1 MGAVGGASPARGS
14 PTATTADT
22 SGMYGAMGA
31 LGRSAPTTAIGLLVC
46 LAMIFVCGCGGEAVP
61 TCASGAGACSRVLFL
76 GNSYTYVNDL
86 PTTFARLAQSGG
98 HSVEVGMV
106 ANGGETLSQ
115 HASAA
120 DDAGKISS
128 APWSYVVLQEQSD
141 TAAYSSAGSLM
152 YSPARSLADRATRA
166 GAVPMLFMT
175 WAHKDGEPGAGLPS
189 YEGAQERVDGTY
201 LTLSGQLGV
210 PVAPVGY
217 TWYHVHL
224 DHPDIG
230 LWQGDGSHP
239 TAAGTYLAAC
249 VFYASIFRQSPDGL
263 RFHGGVADSQ
273 AQILQGEA
281 GRRVLDMQ
289 AQWGLR

>member
-1 MGAVGGASPARGS
+1 MAAVVACGPS
-14 PTATTADT
+14 AT
-22 SGMYGAMGA
+22 
-31 LGRSAPTTAIGLLVC
+31 
-46 LAMIFVCGCGGEAVP
+46 P
-61 TCASGAGACSRVLFL
+61 TCAAGAGACARVLFL

-98 HSVEVGMV
+98 RSVEVDMV

-115 HASAA
+115 HAAA
-120 DDAGKISS
+120 SDDADKISS
-128 APWSYVVLQEQSD
+128 LPWSYVVLQEQSD
-141 TAAYSSAGSLM
+141 TPAYSSASSFI
-152 YSPARSLADRATRA
+152 YPPARSLAAQAARI

-175 WAHKDGEPGAGLPS
+175 WAHKDGEPGAGLPT

-201 LTLSGQLGV
+201 LALSGDLGV

-217 TWYHVHL
+217 TWYHVHQ
-224 DHPDIG
+224 DHPDID
-230 LWQGDGSHP
+230 LWQSDGSHP

-249 VFYASIFRQSPDGL
+249 VFYASIFRQSPVGL
-263 RFHGGVADSQ
+263 SFHGGASDSQ
-273 AQILQGEA
+273 AQMLQDEA

>member
-1 MGAVGGASPARGS
+1 
-14 PTATTADT
+14 
-22 SGMYGAMGA
+22 
-31 LGRSAPTTAIGLLVC
+31 
-46 LAMIFVCGCGGEAVP
+46 
-61 TCASGAGACSRVLFL
+61 
-76 GNSYTYVNDL
+76 
-86 PTTFARLAQSGG
+86 
-98 HSVEVGMV
+98 
-106 ANGGETLSQ
+106 
-115 HASAA
+115 
-120 DDAGKISS
+120 
-128 APWSYVVLQEQSD
+128 
-141 TAAYSSAGSLM
+141 
-152 YSPARSLADRATRA
+152 
-166 GAVPMLFMT
+166 MLFMT